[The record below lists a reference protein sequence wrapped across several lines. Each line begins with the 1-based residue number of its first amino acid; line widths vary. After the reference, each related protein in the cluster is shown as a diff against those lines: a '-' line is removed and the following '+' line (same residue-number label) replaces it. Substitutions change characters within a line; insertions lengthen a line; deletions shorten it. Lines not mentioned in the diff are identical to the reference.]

1 MAHTTTSEK
10 ILVSQQGYVKTITL
24 NQPKKKNAMSNEMAM
39 RLRDE
44 LFSCRDDDSVR
55 VIILTGTGD
64 SFCAGADL
72 NPAIMQE
79 GGGGVDVTT
88 FLREAYNPAITA
100 MRSMDKPIIAKVRG
114 VAVGAGFN
122 FVLACDMIY
131 ASEDARFSQ
140 IFTQIGLTTDAGGA
154 YFMPERLGYHKA
166 FELMATHKVFGAKEA
181 ESLGLVNHVLAE
193 DQLDQAVQDM
203 AEKLANGPY
212 LAIQR
217 TKSNLRAGITSSLEE
232 TLDHEAVNQGKNFK
246 SKDFMEGVAAFLQKR
261 KPDFKGE

>member
-1 MAHTTTSEK
+1 MANTITSEK
-10 ILVSQQGYVKTITL
+10 ILVTQEGYVKTIVL

-44 LFSCRDDDSVR
+44 VLSVRDDDSVR
-55 VIILTGTGD
+55 VIILTGMGD

-72 NPAIMQE
+72 DPSTLQQ
-79 GGGGVDVTT
+79 GSDFDVTT
-88 FLREAYNPAITA
+88 FLREGYNPAISA

-131 ASEDARFSQ
+131 ASETARFSQ

-154 YFMPERLGYHKA
+154 YFMPERLGYHKS
-166 FELMATHKVFGAKEA
+166 FELMATHKVFGAEEA
-181 ESLGLVNHVLAE
+181 ESLGLVNHVLP
-193 DQLDQAVQDM
+193 DDKLDQEVQHM
-203 AEKLANGPY
+203 ANRLANGPY

>member
-1 MAHTTTSEK
+1 MADTITSEK
-10 ILVSQQGYVKTITL
+10 ILVSQQGYVKTIVL

-44 LFSCRDDDSVR
+44 ILSSREDDSVR
-55 VIILTGTGD
+55 VIILTGAGD

-72 NPAIMQE
+72 NPATLQQ
-79 GGGGVDVTT
+79 GSDFDVTA
-88 FLREAYNPAITA
+88 FLREGYNPAITA

-131 ASEDARFSQ
+131 AAENARFSQ

-181 ESLGLVNHVLAE
+181 ESLGLVNHVLP
-193 DQLDQAVQDM
+193 DDKLDQEVQDM
-203 AEKLANGPY
+203 AERLANGPY

-217 TKSNLRAGITSSLEE
+217 TKSNLRAGITSSLED